1 MPVSR
6 NRKNHKQKVKARNQK
21 IEAARKSYAKKFESE
36 MMKYLDE
43 MSASTEN
50 KMTEKTSGPI
60 Q

>member
-21 IEAARKSYAKKFESE
+21 IEATKKSYREKLQNE

-43 MSASTEN
+43 LSASTEN
-50 KMTEKTSGPI
+50 KMTEEVSGPV

>member
-6 NRKNHKQKVKARNQK
+6 NRKNHKQKVKARNQRV
-21 IEAARKSYAKKFESE
+21 EAARKSYRKKLETE

-43 MSASTEN
+43 LSASTEN
-50 KMTEKTSGPI
+50 KMTEETSGPI

>member
-21 IEAARKSYAKKFESE
+21 IEAVKKSYREKLQNE

-43 MSASTEN
+43 LSASTEN
-50 KMTEKTSGPI
+50 KMTEEASGPV

>member
-6 NRKNHKQKVKARNQK
+6 NRKNHKQKVKVRNQK
-21 IEAARKSYAKKFESE
+21 NEALKKSYRQKFENE

-43 MSASTEN
+43 LSASTQN
-50 KMTEKTSGPI
+50 KMSEEVSGPV

>member
-6 NRKNHKQKVKARNQK
+6 NRKNHKQKVKARNQR
-21 IEAARKSYAKKFESE
+21 IEAARKTYRKKLEDE

-43 MSASTEN
+43 LSASTEN
-50 KMTEKTSGPI
+50 KVGQETSGPV

>member
-21 IEAARKSYAKKFESE
+21 IKSAIKTYRKKFEDE

-43 MSASTEN
+43 LSASTEN
-50 KMTEKTSGPI
+50 KASQETSESV

>member
-21 IEAARKSYAKKFESE
+21 IEEAKKSYRQKLESE

-43 MSASTEN
+43 LSASTEN
-50 KMTEKTSGPI
+50 KMSEEVSEPV